1 MSGLFYGRNKRMG
14 IKPHITG
21 AKGGGGQHTPVEAA
35 DTLRSISYF
44 QIEDAISEG
53 EIVGLVNGLQS
64 VKLDGTPVANANGTL
79 NFTGVSVQLRTG
91 TQDQSYVPGYG
102 DVKNEIGVQT
112 ELKSDAPW
120 VRAVSNVELSAVAIT
135 LQVDA
140 LQQSNT
146 KNGDINGYT
155 VQYSIDVST
164 DGGAYQT
171 VLNSAFSGKAS
182 NPYQRTHRIDLPRAM
197 TGWSVRV
204 RRLTANANSATTAD
218 TTRIISITEIIDAK
232 LRYPNTAYVAISGDA
247 SQFSNVPARSYVCFG
262 RILRVPANYD
272 PKTRAYNGTWDGSF
286 KPAWTDNPA
295 WILYDMI
302 LNNRYGLGDLVDA
315 SLVDK
320 WELYRIAQYCD
331 QLVGDGK
338 GGQEPRFRCTAYL
351 QTRQD
356 AFKVLGDMASI
367 FRGVSYW
374 MGGSLVTVAD
384 MPSDPV
390 YPYTAANVIDGQ
402 FTYQSSARKT
412 RFSTALVTWNDPANN
427 YKQAVQY
434 VEDAAAVARYGLQ
447 PTEFV
452 AIGCTSQGQAHRAG
466 RWATTTSQVETDSVT
481 FAVGLDGLRSAPGQ
495 IITVQDPDRAGAR
508 QGGRIS
514 DATQSMVTV
523 DRAPDQI
530 AKGDTL
536 TVVRPSGVS
545 ETRTISQVDGAKLYA
560 SQPFTEIPVAQSVW
574 SVESASLAL
583 QTFRV
588 LSVTEDTSGDKIQFT
603 ISAIQH
609 NASKFDH
616 IDDGA
621 MIQVPPISKL
631 PVGTQVPPTNVR
643 VSSHVVVEQGIAN
656 NVMTIEWDAAGG
668 AALYKVEW
676 QKDSGQWIQAGTV
689 ATTSV
694 DVVGIY
700 TGTYVAR
707 VTALN
712 TGNTPSLAALSQP
725 TPVVGKT
732 GVPPRLASL
741 ACETLIFGI
750 RVKWSFPDGVT
761 DTQRT
766 EIWAN
771 TSPQRPDDPAANPA
785 PYHMGDYGYP
795 TSGTELHGLMAGTS
809 LYFWGRLIDKA
820 GNIGP
825 WYPEAGAIKGQS
837 SSDAAPILELLTGQ
851 IEKDQL
857 AKDLRDT
864 IDSVDDL
871 AAFVQPPTPWDA
883 ELAYH
888 KGDVVSLDGRMYRAL
903 VDVAAGG
910 AKPGTDEAVW
920 RDVGAVEQ
928 TAAGLA
934 MQLSDTTLKVEEL
947 DGEVRATAT
956 KTDAVYAQVNPTP
969 VGVDLGDKV
978 GVDNPIKAGW
988 VARVLAE
995 VDSDHALGYRIETTQ
1010 AQIGDVRA
1018 AVTEETKARV
1028 EGEQAMASRVTTVEA
1043 AAGDAKAQAQQAINV
1058 TAALDGKVSVT
1069 LTSKV
1074 AITADGQY
1082 YTAGYAVGIDNSSG
1096 TVQSRFLVVADRF
1109 AILPTAGGGSAV
1121 SPFVIQGGQTFISQ
1135 AFIGQGWITNAMI
1148 ANASIDNAKITGA
1161 IQSDAMDG
1169 TGQPLWRLDKSGQLG
1184 LRATSGSGR
1193 VEIDGT
1199 GGRVYDANGTLRVR
1213 WGIWG

>member
-1 MSGLFYGRNKRMG
+1 MHSNF
-14 IKPHITG
+14 ITG
-21 AKGGGGQHTPVEAA
+21 AKGGGSQHTPVEAA

-44 QIEDAISEG
+44 QIEDALSEG

-91 TQDQSYVPGYG
+91 TQDQAYIPGYG
-102 DVKNEIGVQT
+102 DVKNEIAIQT
-112 ELKSDAPW
+112 ELKSDTPW
-120 VRAVSNVELSAVAIT
+120 VRAVSNAELSAVAIT

-140 LQQSNT
+140 IQKSNT
-146 KNGDINGYT
+146 KNGDINGFL
-155 VQYSIDVST
+155 VQYAIDIGT
-164 DGGAYQT
+164 DGGPYQT
-171 VLNSAFSGKAS
+171 VLNSAFDGKAS
-182 NPYQRTHRIDLPRAM
+182 NPYQRTHRIDLPRAT

-204 RRLTANANSATTAD
+204 RRLTPNANSATTAD
-218 TTRIISITEIIDAK
+218 TTRIISMAEIIDAK

-262 RILRVPANYD
+262 RILRVPSNYD
-272 PKTRAYNGTWDGSF
+272 PQSRAYNGSWDGSF

-295 WILYDMI
+295 WILYDMV
-302 LNNRYGLGDLVDA
+302 LNDRYGLGDLVDA

-320 WELYRIAQYCD
+320 WELYRISQYCD

-338 GGQEPRFRCTAYL
+338 GGQEPRFRCSAYL
-351 QTRQD
+351 QTKQD
-356 AFKVLGDMASI
+356 AFKLLGDIASI

-374 MGGSLVTVAD
+374 MGGSLTTVAD
-384 MPSDPV
+384 MPQDPV

-427 YKQAVQY
+427 YKQAVEY
-434 VEDAAAVARYGLQ
+434 VEDAGAVARYGLQ

-466 RWATTTSQVETDSVT
+466 LWAVTTSQVETDSVT
-481 FAVGLDGLRSAPGQ
+481 FSVGLEGLRAAPGQ
-495 IITVQDPDRAGAR
+495 IITVQDPNRAGVR
-508 QGGRIS
+508 QGGRVS
-514 DATQSMVTV
+514 AATQGMVTV

-530 AKGDTL
+530 AVGDTL
-536 TVVRPSGVS
+536 TVVRPSGFS
-545 ETRTISQVDGAKLYA
+545 ETRTINQIDGAKLYV
-560 SQPFTEIPVAQSVW
+560 SQGFTEIPVVQSVW

-603 ISAIQH
+603 VSAIQH
-609 NASKFDH
+609 NASKFAH

-631 PVGTQVPPTNVR
+631 PVGTQAPPTNVQ

-656 NVMTIEWDAAGG
+656 NVMTIEWEAAPG

-707 VTALN
+707 VTAFN
-712 TGNTPSLAALSQP
+712 TGNTPSLAAVSQP
-725 TPVVGKT
+725 TPVAGKT
-732 GVPPRLASL
+732 GAPPRLASL

-750 RVKWSFPDGVT
+750 GIKWSFPEGAT

-771 TSPQRPDDPAANPA
+771 ISPQRPDDSAANPA
-785 PYHMGDYGYP
+785 PYHLGDYGYP
-795 TSGTELHGLMAGTS
+795 TSGTELHGLMAGTT

-820 GNIGP
+820 GNVGP
-825 WYPEAGAIKGQS
+825 WYPETGAVKGQS
-837 SSDAAPILELLTGQ
+837 SSDASPILDYLTGQ

-857 AKDLRDT
+857 AKGLRDT

-871 AAFVQPPTPWDA
+871 TAFVTPPTPWDSA
-883 ELAYH
+883 HTYH

-910 AKPGTDEAVW
+910 AKPGTDVAVW
-920 RDVGAVEQ
+920 QDVGAVEQ

-947 DGEVRATAT
+947 DGEVRATST
-956 KTDAVYAQVNPTP
+956 KTDAVYAQVNPAP
-969 VGVDLGDKV
+969 VGVDPGDKV
-978 GVDNPIKAGW
+978 GANNPIKAGW
-988 VARVLAE
+988 VTRVLAE

-1010 AQIGDVRA
+1010 AQLGDVRA
-1018 AVTEETKARV
+1018 AVTEETTARV
-1028 EGEQAMASRVTTVEA
+1028 EGDRAMAARVTTVEA
-1043 AAGDAKAQAQQAINV
+1043 TAGDAKAQAQQAITV
-1058 TAALDGKVSVT
+1058 TAALDGKVSAT

-1109 AILPTAGGGSAV
+1109 AILPTTGGGSAV

-1161 IQSDAMDG
+1161 IQSDATDAS
-1169 TGQPLWRLDKSGQLG
+1169 GQPLWRLDKSGMAS
-1184 LRATSGSGR
+1184 LRSQGADGR
-1193 VEIDGT
+1193 SEIDGN
-1199 GGRVYDANGTLRVR
+1199 GFRWYDANNVR
-1213 WGIWG
+1213 RIAFGRW